1 MEQVKELN
9 INNQTNYF
17 FDDMIDIKNFHSNLL
32 KIDIKPHKDIEIY
45 YIGYILI
52 KKFSECENIRSINPL
67 YLITDSAP

>member
-9 INNQTNYF
+9 IKNQTNYF
-17 FDDMIDIKNFHSNLL
+17 FDEMIDTKNFHSNLL
-32 KIDIKPHKDIEIY
+32 KINKKSHKSIEIY

-52 KKFSECENIRSINPL
+52 KKFSECENIRSVNAL

>member
-9 INNQTNYF
+9 IKNQTNYF

-32 KIDIKPHKDIEIY
+32 KIDKKSHKSIEIY
-45 YIGYILI
+45 CIGYILI
-52 KKFSECENIRSINPL
+52 KKFSECENIRSVNAL